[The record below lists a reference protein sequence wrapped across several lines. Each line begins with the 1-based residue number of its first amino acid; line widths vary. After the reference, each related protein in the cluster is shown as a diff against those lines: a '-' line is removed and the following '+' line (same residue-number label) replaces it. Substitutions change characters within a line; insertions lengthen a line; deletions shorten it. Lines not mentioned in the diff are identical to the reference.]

1 MKRCAYLLV
10 AAVLLM
16 AGPVLAQQEQ
26 GDSELQFQGSLFLG
40 ISGDAQDSGAVQLI
54 YGRFLTDKQEVGGT
68 VGAFINSNGDW
79 AGVGGP
85 FYRYNFVSSGKL
97 IPYAGAAATTTFG
110 EYAGG
115 DVLLNLEGG
124 FRYFVNRSTA
134 FTVAGSYQYDVDA
147 SDFADYLQVFF
158 GFSYV
163 WNK

>member
-1 MKRCAYLLV
+1 M
-10 AAVLLM
+10 
-16 AGPVLAQQEQ
+16 
-26 GDSELQFQGSLFLG
+26 G
-40 ISGDAQDSGAVQLI
+40 ISGDAQDSGAANLI
-54 YGRFLTDKQEVGGT
+54 YGRFLTNKQEVGGT

-79 AGVGGP
+79 SGVGGP
-85 FYRYNFVSSGKL
+85 FYRYNFVSGGKL
-97 IPYAGAAATTTFG
+97 VPYTGVEATTTFG
-110 EYAGG
+110 QYAGG

-124 FRYFVNRSTA
+124 FRYFVNRNTA